1 MTSPSIRALWKELQA
16 SATPTAVLVFAHG
29 LERLSVQTQTP
40 AQERQL
46 QKLLHDLA
54 AHLVGIYDQ
63 TVSFADL
70 AEDVAATQAE
80 LMATPPEKLLSH
92 DCAD

>member
-1 MTSPSIRALWKELQA
+1 MTSPSIRKLWKELQA
-16 SATPTAVLVFAHG
+16 SSAPTAVLVFAHG
-29 LERLSVQTQTP
+29 LERLSVRTETP

-54 AHLVGIYDQ
+54 AHVVGIYDQ

-70 AEDVAATQAE
+70 VEDIELTQAD
-80 LMATPPEKLLSH
+80 LLATPTEKLL
-92 DCAD
+92 

>member
-1 MTSPSIRALWKELQA
+1 MNSLPIRKLWKELQA

-29 LERLSVQTQTP
+29 LERLSVRTETP

-54 AHLVGIYDQ
+54 AHVVGIYDQ

-70 AEDVAATQAE
+70 VEDVAATQAD
-80 LMATPPEKLLSH
+80 LLATPTEKLLS
-92 DCAD
+92 